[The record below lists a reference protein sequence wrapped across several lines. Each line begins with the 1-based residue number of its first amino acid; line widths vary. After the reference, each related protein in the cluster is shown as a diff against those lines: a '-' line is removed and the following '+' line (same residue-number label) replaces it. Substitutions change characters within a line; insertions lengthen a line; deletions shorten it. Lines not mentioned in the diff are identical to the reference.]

1 MSDKLK
7 ELLIFRTI
15 KLEYPITDGHGKE
28 ITELN
33 VRRAKAKDLRRMQGV
48 TNLEKNISLLAML
61 TGLVPEDLDDLDIA
75 DVQQAVQTLEQMQK
89 GKSA

>member
-1 MSDKLK
+1 
-7 ELLIFRTI
+7 
-15 KLEYPITDGHGKE
+15 
-28 ITELN
+28 
-33 VRRAKAKDLRRMQGV
+33 MQGV
-48 TNLEKNISLLAML
+48 TDLEKNISLLAML